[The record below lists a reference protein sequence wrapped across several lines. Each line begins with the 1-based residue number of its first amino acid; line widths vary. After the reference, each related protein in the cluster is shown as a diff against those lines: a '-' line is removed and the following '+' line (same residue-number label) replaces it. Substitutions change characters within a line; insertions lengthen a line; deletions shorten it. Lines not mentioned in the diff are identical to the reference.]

1 VSRAL
6 DQHFPDASIQQL
18 ESRRVEGKTVREVVK
33 ADMKAKG
40 NGRLGATYWQ
50 QVAQKFNFGE
60 LASQLVVKDRQEAV
74 GSDLLHAIGLAQDS
88 NSQTRSAEQLRALL
102 QHRED
107 MNQREF
113 VGLMLATQKFCSL
126 GLARTTVDNI
136 YIEVLK
142 CVARLGG
149 QNPSTIRV
157 RPLQSSTLAEFDPGR
172 AQPLKSSTLEEFDA

>member
-1 VSRAL
+1 MSRAL

-18 ESRRVEGKTVREVVK
+18 GSRRVEGKTVREVVK

-50 QVAQKFNFGE
+50 QVAQKFNFGDF
-60 LASQLVVKDRQEAV
+60 ASQLVVKGRQEAV
-74 GSDLLHAIGLAQDS
+74 GSDHAIGLAQGS

-107 MNQREF
+107 MNQREL